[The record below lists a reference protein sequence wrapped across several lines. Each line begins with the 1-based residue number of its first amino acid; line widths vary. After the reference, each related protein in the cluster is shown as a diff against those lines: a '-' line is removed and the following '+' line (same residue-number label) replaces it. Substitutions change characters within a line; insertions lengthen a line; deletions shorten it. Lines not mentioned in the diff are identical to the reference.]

1 MPKIA
6 CTPRLENIG
15 PIEPADYAGTT
26 VGEVLDSVATDYP
39 RLKNYVLDDQ
49 GRVRK
54 HIAIFVD
61 GALQPRGT
69 VLNFALSDTDEIY
82 IMQALSGG

>member
-1 MPKIA
+1 MAYIVCAQRLGNVGPLAPA
-6 CTPRLENIG
+6 CYRGE
-15 PIEPADYAGTT
+15 T
-26 VGEVLDSVATDYP
+26 VRDVLDAVAVDYP

-54 HIAIFVD
+54 HVTFFVG
-61 GALQPRGT
+61 GAMQPRET
-69 VLNFALSDTDEIY
+69 VLDIVLGGTDEIY

>member
-1 MPKIA
+1 MANIVCA
-6 CTPRLENIG
+6 QRLGDVG
-15 PIEPADYAGTT
+15 PLEPVAYQGET
-26 VGEVLDSVATDYP
+26 VRDVLDAAAVDYP

-54 HIAIFVD
+54 HVAIFVG
-61 GALQPRGT
+61 GAMQPRET
-69 VLNFALSDTDEIY
+69 VLDNILGAEGEIY

>member
-15 PIEPADYAGTT
+15 PIEPSGYTGTT

-61 GALQPRGT
+61 GALQPRET
-69 VLNFALSDTDEIY
+69 VLNFALRDTDEIY

>member
-1 MPKIA
+1 MANIVCA
-6 CTPRLENIG
+6 RRLGEVG
-15 PIEPADYAGTT
+15 PQEPAAYRGET
-26 VGEVLDSVATDYP
+26 VRDVLDAAAVDYP

-54 HIAIFVD
+54 HVAIFVD
-61 GALQPRGT
+61 GAMQPRET
-69 VLNFALSDTDEIY
+69 VLDNELGTMDEIY

>member
-1 MPKIA
+1 MANIVCA
-6 CTPRLENIG
+6 QRLGDVG
-15 PIEPADYAGTT
+15 PLEPAAYQGET
-26 VGEVLDSVATDYP
+26 VQDVLDAAAMDYP

-54 HIAIFVD
+54 HVAIFVG
-61 GALQPRGT
+61 GAMQPRET
-69 VLNFALSDTDEIY
+69 VLDNSLGPKDEIY

>member
-1 MPKIA
+1 MASIVCA
-6 CTPRLENIG
+6 QRLGDVG
-15 PIEPADYAGTT
+15 PLEPAAYQGGT
-26 VGEVLDSVATDYP
+26 VQDVLDAATMDYP

-54 HIAIFVD
+54 HVAIFVG
-61 GALQPRGT
+61 GAMQPRET
-69 VLNFALSDTDEIY
+69 VLDISLGPTDEIY

>member
-15 PIEPADYAGTT
+15 PVALTDYAGAT
-26 VGEVLDSVATDYP
+26 VGEVLDAVAVDYP

-54 HIAIFVD
+54 HIAIFVE
-61 GALQPRGT
+61 GVLQPRQT
-69 VLNFALSDTDEIY
+69 VLNHALHDTDEVY
-82 IMQALSGG
+82 VMQALSGG

>member
-1 MPKIA
+1 MANIVCA
-6 CTPRLENIG
+6 QRLGNVG
-15 PIEPADYAGTT
+15 PLEPAAYQGET
-26 VGEVLDSVATDYP
+26 VRDVLDAASVEYP

-54 HIAIFVD
+54 HVAILVD
-61 GALQPRGT
+61 GAMLPRET
-69 VLNFALSDTDEIY
+69 VLDTMLGAADEVY

>member
-1 MPKIA
+1 MPRIA
-6 CTPRLENIG
+6 CTPKLENIG
-15 PIEPADYAGTT
+15 PLEPAGYAGAT
-26 VGEVLDSVATDYP
+26 VGEVLDAAAVDYP

-49 GRVRK
+49 GRVRR

-61 GALQPRGT
+61 GALQPREA
-69 VLNFALSDTDEIY
+69 VLDYTLREADEVY

>member
-1 MPKIA
+1 MADIVCA
-6 CTPRLENIG
+6 HRLGNVG
-15 PIEPADYAGTT
+15 PLEPASYK
-26 VGEVLDSVATDYP
+26 GETIRDVLDAAAVDYP

-54 HIAIFVD
+54 HVAIFVG
-61 GALQPRGT
+61 GALQPRET
-69 VLNFALSDTDEIY
+69 VLDHVLGDADEIY

>member
-1 MPKIA
+1 MAYIV
-6 CTPRLENIG
+6 CTHRLGHVG
-15 PIEPADYAGTT
+15 PLEPASYQGET
-26 VGEVLDSVATDYP
+26 VSDVLDSAAVDYP

-54 HIAIFVD
+54 HVAIFV
-61 GALQPRGT
+61 GGILQPRET
-69 VLNFALSDTDEIY
+69 VLDYVLGVTDDIY

>member
-6 CTPRLENIG
+6 CTPKLENIG
-15 PIEPADYAGTT
+15 PLKPADYAGAT
-26 VGEVLDSVATDYP
+26 VGDVLDAVAVDYP

-49 GRVRK
+49 CRVRK

-61 GALQPRGT
+61 GALQPRET
-69 VLNFALSDTDEIY
+69 VLDYTLRESDEIY

>member
-1 MPKIA
+1 MANIVCA
-6 CTPRLENIG
+6 QRLSDVG
-15 PIEPADYAGTT
+15 PLEPAGYQGET
-26 VGEVLDSVATDYP
+26 VRDVLDAAAVDFP

-54 HIAIFVD
+54 HVAIFV
-61 GALQPRGT
+61 GGTMQPRET
-69 VLNFALSDTDEIY
+69 VLDNSLGPTDEIY